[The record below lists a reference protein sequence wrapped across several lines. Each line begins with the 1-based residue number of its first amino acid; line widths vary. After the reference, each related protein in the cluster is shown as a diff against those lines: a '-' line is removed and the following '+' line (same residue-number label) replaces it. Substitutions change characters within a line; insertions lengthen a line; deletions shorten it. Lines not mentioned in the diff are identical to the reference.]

1 MLLAYLALALSMA
14 LVGANVVIMKLLSA
28 SLPVFVVLCLRCT
41 LAAAV
46 LAPFAGLKALPS
58 PRAFANLGLQ
68 GLFGTL
74 LYNAAVLSGLRLTGA
89 LQAGLVLATLPA
101 VIAIGAVVFLRE
113 RLTPR
118 QWAAVA
124 LAVIGIAAIS
134 HARLAGGSLAGD
146 ALVFAGVCGEAGYM
160 LLARRISGRVPLV
173 QAVFF
178 MQMASAILSLPMAIA
193 TWHAAHFTLGIS
205 LLLVLHS
212 LTASVLAMLLW
223 YFGLKHITAGRAG
236 LFTVFLPATATLLA
250 ILVLH
255 EAFHRADLW
264 GLLLM
269 GASMLLAASR
279 HKANRTRENA

>member
-1 MLLAYLALALSMA
+1 MASLALALSMA

-28 SLPVFVVLCLRCT
+28 SLPVFVVLCLRCI
-41 LAAAV
+41 LAAVV
-46 LAPFAGLKALPS
+46 LAPFARLKTLPS
-58 PRAFANLGLQ
+58 PRAFANLILQ
-68 GLFGTL
+68 GLCGTL

-101 VIAIGAVVFLRE
+101 VVAIGAVLFLRE
-113 RLTPR
+113 RLTLR

-124 LAVIGIAAIS
+124 LAVGGIAAIS
-134 HARLAGGSLAGD
+134 HARLAGGSLAGN

-160 LLARRISGRVPLV
+160 LLARRISGRIPLA

-178 MQMASAILSLPMAIA
+178 MQAASAILSLPMAIA
-193 TWHAAHFTLGIS
+193 TWHTARFTLGING
-205 LLLVLHS
+205 LLVLHS

-223 YFGLKHITAGRAG
+223 YFGLRRITAGRAG
-236 LFTVFLPATATLLA
+236 LFTVFLPATATLLS

-269 GASMLLAASR
+269 GTSMLLAASR
-279 HKANRTRENA
+279 RKANSSKESA